1 MDQSILESLRVV
13 ALPTKTNFRGI
24 SVREVALLKGEYGW
38 GEFSPFL
45 EYGYEECAPWL
56 ASAIEAATKPLPALV
71 RKSVKVNG
79 TIPATNDKSVIDSL
93 VDSYKGVKTYKVKVG
108 DNLSEDIVRLA
119 RIRSLGRDI
128 KIRIDVNGLWSVKDA
143 LRNLYA
149 FYEEVGPFEYVEQPC
164 ATLDELRELK
174 SSIHIPLKIAVD
186 EAVRK
191 ARDPFAINLDGA
203 ADIVMLK
210 VQPLGGIAR
219 AHEIAE
225 HHKLP
230 VVVSSALESAVGINY
245 GLALAASFT
254 EMNFDCGLAT
264 GSLLSSDVAQ
274 LPIVNGE
281 IEISQIEPNFIG
293 LDVSAERYE
302 WWKNRIMKAAVRS
315 SILVCNLIKPRLLA
329 AKNASESGAF
339 RDPGEITTSVT
350 PASRIW
356 RTMTRASFV
365 DSLITV
371 APLSS

>member
-1 MDQSILESLRVV
+1 MDQSLLESLRVV

-24 SVREVALLKGEYGW
+24 SLREVALFKGEYGW

-56 ASAIEAATKPLPALV
+56 ASAIEAATKPLPTLF

-93 VDSYKGVKTYKVKVG
+93 IDSYKGVKTYKVKVG

-119 RIRSLGRDI
+119 RIRSLGHDI

-191 ARDPFAINLDGA
+191 ARDPLAIDLDGA

-230 VVVSSALESAVGINY
+230 VVISSALESAVGINH
-245 GLALAASFT
+245 GLALAASFE

-281 IEISQIEPNFIG
+281 IEINQIEPNFDG

-302 WWKNRIMKAAVRS
+302 WWKNRIMETAE
-315 SILVCNLIKPRLLA
+315 LL
-329 AKNASESGAF
+329 
-339 RDPGEITTSVT
+339 
-350 PASRIW
+350 
-356 RTMTRASFV
+356 
-365 DSLITV
+365 
-371 APLSS
+371 

>member
-1 MDQSILESLRVV
+1 MDQSLLENLRVV

-24 SVREVALLKGEYGW
+24 SVREVALFKGEYGW

-56 ASAIEAATKPLPALV
+56 ASAIEAATKPLPTLF

-93 VDSYKGVKTYKVKVG
+93 IDSYKGVKTYKVKVG

-164 ATLDELRELK
+164 ATLDELRVLK

-191 ARDPFAINLDGA
+191 ARDPLAIDLDGA

-230 VVVSSALESAVGINY
+230 VVISSALESAVGINY
-245 GLALAASFT
+245 GLALSASFE

-281 IEISQIEPNFIG
+281 IEINQIEPNFDG

-302 WWKNRIMKAAVRS
+302 WWKNRIMKTAE
-315 SILVCNLIKPRLLA
+315 LL
-329 AKNASESGAF
+329 
-339 RDPGEITTSVT
+339 
-350 PASRIW
+350 
-356 RTMTRASFV
+356 
-365 DSLITV
+365 
-371 APLSS
+371 